1 LGKVSR
7 KKKKQKQ
14 IRRKQLTK
22 YYDKTELD
30 VAMFDMTT
38 QMTDMEY
45 RLDEMGVS
53 QPHLTC
59 MGLYVTTAL
68 AGGDDPCIPVGAR
81 LSEVRSIKQNVDA
94 LYKDLE
100 HQVQQEQQRY
110 QDMHNVV
117 YVNFNKGRR
126 T

>member
-1 LGKVSR
+1 
-7 KKKKQKQ
+7 
-14 IRRKQLTK
+14 
-22 YYDKTELD
+22 
-30 VAMFDMTT
+30 MW
-38 QMTDMEY
+38 
-45 RLDEMGVS
+45 
-53 QPHLTC
+53 
-59 MGLYVTTAL
+59 
-68 AGGDDPCIPVGAR
+68 PCIPVGAR